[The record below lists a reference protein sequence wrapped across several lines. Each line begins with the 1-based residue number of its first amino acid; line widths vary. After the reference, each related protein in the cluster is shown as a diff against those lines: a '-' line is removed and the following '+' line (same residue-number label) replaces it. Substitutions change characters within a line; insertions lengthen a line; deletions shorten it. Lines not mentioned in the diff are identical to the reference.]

1 MQKFVLR
8 KGDHT
13 VSTVSPTEKVTY
25 VARGYTLVQPE
36 AVKVPETPA
45 PKAKTKAPEA
55 DAK

>member
-13 VSTVSPTEKVTY
+13 VSTVSPTEKVTLI
-25 VARGYTLVQPE
+25 ARGYSLVKPE
-36 AVKVPETPA
+36 AAKVPETPA

>member
-13 VSTVSPTEKVTY
+13 VRTVSPTEKVTY